1 MKRSSVAILAAL
13 TCWLIPYQA
22 RGGETPSSANEAT
35 TTTDV
40 RHSALLAP
48 PGTLE
53 LGLFSYTRYT
63 LNEHVELSLH
73 PLGFFLWPE
82 VNTKVRWLDC
92 TKCDFTLSTQ
102 HALSFPTWFLNA
114 VAREGTG
121 GLVDPTASNPT
132 ALLTDLSVLAT
143 WRLGNDSFGTLEP
156 QATFR
161 LGERGPGLDFP
172 FLYQRLSAL
181 DAGYTLGLRAALEG
195 IIKKRVAYEF
205 SATYSYLPSDT
216 VDGAFALEAL
226 FEARL
231 KLTRDATLPVGL
243 RFAHAKFPIG
253 RRDHWFP
260 YVDFRLV
267 W

>member
-1 MKRSSVAILAAL
+1 MRHLFKALLAALACSSVARYAD
-13 TCWLIPYQA
+13 
-22 RGGETPSSANEAT
+22 ANETLTAYEPT

-48 PGTLE
+48 PQTLE
-53 LGLFSYTRYT
+53 IGLFSYSRYT

-82 VNTKVRWLDC
+82 VDAKVRWMDC
-92 TKCDFTLSTQ
+92 GKCDFTLSTF
-102 HALSFPTWFLNA
+102 HALGFPTWFLNA

-121 GLVDPTASNPT
+121 GLVEPTASIPV
-132 ALLTDLSVLAT
+132 ALLMDLSVLAT
-143 WRLGNDSFGTLEP
+143 WRIGTDSWGTLEP

-172 FLYQRLSAL
+172 FLYQRLGAF
-181 DAGYTLGLRAALEG
+181 DKGYTLGLRAALEG
-195 IIKKRVAYEF
+195 VLKQRVGYEF
-205 SATYSYLPSDT
+205 SATYTYLPSEL
-216 VDGAFALEAL
+216 VEGAFALEAL
-226 FEARL
+226 FEARI

-243 RFAHAKFPIG
+243 RFAHAKLPIG
-253 RRDHWFP
+253 YRDHWFP